1 MRILTAQTCT
11 RCGTDGTTMTD
22 SPGFRSAGL
31 PSVRLPGARQHDR
44 EPARGGDVKTTTA
57 LLSALLMA
65 ASCEKTDATPRPEQ
79 VVDVKPAAPS
89 AEESTPPK
97 PREAKTADAPCV
109 VPLPDPPAP
118 KVANASQCPKDPV
131 GNYALAHGK
140 VTFVETPGKPEV
152 DVELARKP
160 EHRERGLMYRT
171 SMGSDAGMLFSW
183 DDESPRTFWMKNTC
197 LALDMLFLSR
207 DGVIVGVVEQVPT
220 LNEES
225 RGVPCKAAHVLE
237 VNAGWVRSH
246 GVKPGQRVQI
256 DT

>member
-1 MRILTAQTCT
+1 
-11 RCGTDGTTMTD
+11 
-22 SPGFRSAGL
+22 
-31 PSVRLPGARQHDR
+31 
-44 EPARGGDVKTTTA
+44 
-57 LLSALLMA
+57 
-65 ASCEKTDATPRPEQ
+65 
-79 VVDVKPAAPS
+79 VVDVKPAEGSSHDAPR
-89 AEESTPPK
+89 PK
-97 PREAKTADAPCV
+97 REARAAEAPCV
-109 VPLPDPPAP
+109 VPLSDTPAP
-118 KVANASQCPKDPV
+118 IAANASQCPKDPV
-131 GNYALAHGK
+131 GNYALPHGK

-183 DDESPRTFWMKNTC
+183 DDESERTFWMKNTC
-197 LALDMLFLSR
+197 LALDMLFLSK

-220 LNEES
+220 LNEAS

-256 DT
+256 DS